1 MISKYEKKKAYMTQ
15 CGNRDWVSLIEC
27 VSLDGR
33 VLPPWIILKG
43 KQIQKAWKEVLK
55 TGEIYMSENGWT
67 DNSIGFEWLQN
78 CFDHETKAC

>member
-43 KQIQKAWKEVLK
+43 K
-55 TGEIYMSENGWT
+55 
-67 DNSIGFEWLQN
+67 
-78 CFDHETKAC
+78 